1 MNIPFLTEEE
11 QRELNENNPYFKKEK
26 EFVEPIRESEF
37 LRSVWFANED
47 DDYDDYCKRGSLD

>member
-11 QRELNENNPYFKKEK
+11 QKELNENNPYFKEK
-26 EFVEPIRESEF
+26 DFVEPIRESEF